1 MLSRIAS
8 RGAALSA
15 FAMTVALL
23 TAAGRPS
30 AAPRAPVAPHATRDT
45 AAVTTATLQVQNNA
59 LSNRTVYVTMGGVSE
74 RLGTATAASTTDFTI
89 PRTYVTG
96 SNPVRFITNRFASSR
111 SEESQRMQIFPG
123 DTLDLVIQGL

>member
-1 MLSRIAS
+1 MLSRSAS
-8 RGAALSA
+8 RGAALSTLA
-15 FAMTVALL
+15 ITVALL
-23 TAAGRPS
+23 TAASRRP
-30 AAPRAPVAPHATRDT
+30 AAPRANVAPHAVTDT
-45 AAVTTATLQVQNNA
+45 TAVKTATLQVQNNA
-59 LSNRTVYVTMGGVSE
+59 FSARTVYVTMGGVSE

-96 SNPVRFITNRFASSR
+96 SNSVRFITNRFASSR